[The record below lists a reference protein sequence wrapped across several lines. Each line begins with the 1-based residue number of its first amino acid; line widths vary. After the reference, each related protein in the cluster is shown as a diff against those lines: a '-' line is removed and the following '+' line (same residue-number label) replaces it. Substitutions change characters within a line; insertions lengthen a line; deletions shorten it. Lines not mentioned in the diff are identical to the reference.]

1 MKRLWCL
8 AAFLCMA
15 GPVLAQFTF
24 NPQIGVNA
32 SRLTTD
38 PAGTERE
45 ARVGYQ
51 LGFNLRLGEGKFYF
65 QPGVKWHRVGTALK
79 SKSQLD
85 DNFNFEDNV
94 DVNSVQIPALVGLRI
109 INTKLLGLRANAGV
123 ALSLVTSVND
133 NAFGLKKEDYQEKI
147 WGGIFGIGVDL
158 LIITVD
164 LNYELGLSK
173 VFENAS
179 EAKNNV
185 WRFEAGF
192 KL

>member
-1 MKRLWCL
+1 MKRLWCI

-15 GPVLAQFTF
+15 GPIWAQFTF

-38 PAGTERE
+38 PVGTERE

-51 LGFNLRLGEGKFYF
+51 LGFNLRLGEGNFYF
-65 QPGVKWHRVGTALK
+65 QPGVKWLRVGTALK
-79 SKSQLD
+79 SKSQLGSGFD
-85 DNFNFEDNV
+85 FKDNV
-94 DVNSVQIPALVGLRI
+94 DVSSVQVPVLAGLRL
-109 INTKLLGLRANAGV
+109 INTKLLGLRANAGP
-123 ALSLVTSVND
+123 ALTLVTSVND
-133 NAFGLKKEDYQEKI
+133 NAFGLKKEDYQSMI

-173 VFENAS
+173 VFENAT

-185 WRFEAGF
+185 WRFEAGV